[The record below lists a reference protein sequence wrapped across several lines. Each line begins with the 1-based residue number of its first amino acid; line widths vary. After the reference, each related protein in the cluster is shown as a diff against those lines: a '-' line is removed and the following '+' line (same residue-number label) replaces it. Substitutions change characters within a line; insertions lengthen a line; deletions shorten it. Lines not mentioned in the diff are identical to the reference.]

1 MSHPVTGN
9 CRVATVLMNG
19 SSPLAA
25 ALNVQQPTL
34 AAKVDKL
41 FLERVRAATFGPDMT
56 LVQFKLF
63 PPAEEE
69 VLLVAVSFG
78 GHELRLVLDIHDA
91 CVRACFVE
99 NEQGAAL
106 RVTVFSD
113 PDESCALLIA
123 FPRHEY
129 FCLTGVPPHRVT
141 SLTGFMASSQLALA
155 LGDLHQYPRVHE
167 TAVPASVRSCLL
179 ITDQNKPVFDLCA
192 SLSERVLH

>member
-1 MSHPVTGN
+1 MTHIVTGN
-9 CRVATVLMNG
+9 CRIATVCMNG
-19 SSPLAA
+19 STPLAS

-34 AAKVDKL
+34 AAKVDRL
-41 FLERVRAATFGPDMT
+41 FLERVRAATFGPDTSM
-56 LVQFKLF
+56 VKFMLF

-106 RVTVFSD
+106 RVTVFSA
-113 PDESCALLIA
+113 PDESCSLLIA

-129 FCLTGVPPHRVT
+129 LCLTGVPPHRVT
-141 SLTGFMASSQLALA
+141 SLAAFVATSQLALA
-155 LGDLHQYPRVHE
+155 LGDLQQHPQVHE
-167 TAVPASVRSCLL
+167 TAVPASVRSCIL
-179 ITDQNKPVFDLCA
+179 ITDWNRAVFEWCA
-192 SLSERVLH
+192 SLSERVLN